1 MSDIGALNPVYWR
14 KHMKRALKRAAIPHG
29 GLRVARRAVLAVSV
43 LAATVTATA
52 FAFAGPATYAA
63 EGDGGEVN
71 VYSYRQPELIQ
82 PLFERFTDKT
92 GIDVNVVFSGKG
104 LIERIKQLGPAA
116 QADLLLTVDIGNL
129 SLAIKEGI
137 AEPVSTETLE
147 EAVPSE
153 YRAEDGSW
161 WGLTRRARVVYASK
175 ERVDQD
181 SITYEELADPKWKD
195 RICIR
200 SGQHVYNV
208 ALVASMIAHHGE
220 EKTREWLEGVKANL
234 ARKPAGNDR
243 LQVKGVYAGEC
254 DIAIGNTYYMGVML
268 TNDEEPEQK
277 EWANSVEIL
286 FPNSDDR
293 GTHVNISGGGIAKH
307 SKNKEE
313 AIRFLEFLTS
323 KAAQDL
329 YGSINYEYP
338 VNPRV
343 SISAELRSWGTFKED
358 KMPIARIAELAP
370 KPYTL
375 RPTPLAKLRNPLAPL
390 FPNLP
395 PKPVTLSPQP

>member
-1 MSDIGALNPVYWR
+1 
-14 KHMKRALKRAAIPHG
+14 MKRASMRAANRCG
-29 GLRVARRAVLAVSV
+29 GLRAATRTC
-43 LAATVTATA
+43 LAATIAVALAATTLAFTAPAA
-52 FAFAGPATYAA
+52 FAAP
-63 EGDGGEVN
+63 EDGGEVN
-71 VYSYRQPELIQ
+71 VYSYRQPELIE
-82 PLFERFTDKT
+82 PLFARFTEKT

-129 SLAIKEGI
+129 SRAVEEGI
-137 AEPVSTETLE
+137 AEPVTTETLE
-147 EAVPSE
+147 AAVPSE

-181 SITYEELADPKWKD
+181 SITYEELADPKWEG

-220 EKTREWLEGVKANL
+220 EKTKEWLEGVKANL

-277 EWANSVEIL
+277 EWANSVDIL
-286 FPNSDDR
+286 FPNSGAR
-293 GTHVNISGGGIAKH
+293 GTHVNLSGAVVVKDAPH
-307 SKNKEE
+307 KEN
-313 AIRFLEFLTS
+313 AIKLLEFLAS
-323 KAAQDL
+323 EEGQEVYAEM
-329 YGSINYEYP
+329 NHEYP
-338 VNPRV
+338 VREGV
-343 SISAELRSWGTFKED
+343 AWSQLVESWGDFEAD
-358 KMPIARIAELAP
+358 ELPLQEIAKYRERASELIDEVNFDEGP
-370 KPYTL
+370 
-375 RPTPLAKLRNPLAPL
+375 
-390 FPNLP
+390 
-395 PKPVTLSPQP
+395 SS